1 MITRAVIRNVNVAR
15 ARAWRRLFREIR
27 EVSMSELPR
36 EVAREGRGLGAS
48 EGSQIRYVVV
58 YVVVSG
64 LPRNLRFVVVASV
77 ESPRLA
83 VVTRASRLAG
93 RARRPDGGRAPLP
106 LLPWD
111 GKDRVEGASRTRI
124 SRWVV
129 DLDLFS
135 KRRQSRRST
144 RATLALTE
152 AYVGR
157 RRGRA
162 PADAA
167 RNARIQRRRV
177 APVPPAGGAGDS
189 SDDDLEDVVESERPV
204 QFAIK
209 CGWRSLV
216 GLQGEKRT
224 RFLDLVDRT
233 VDYVSWMRVRASHIA
248 TLYYLDVCERVE
260 LDQSDERHLP
270 LDDLPRSGMRGVEV
284 GGGGRSC
291 TTSMK
296 DFGPSTSF
304 PRRTGIGSARRNSG
318 VRRRSCSSS
327 SRSTSTRRSTPP
339 SPRSRSTCRTYL
351 TQRQSGSPP
360 SFACICE

>member
-1 MITRAVIRNVNVAR
+1 
-15 ARAWRRLFREIR
+15 
-27 EVSMSELPR
+27 MSELPR

-144 RATLALTE
+144 RATWPPYGGLRRSATRSGPRRCSTQRPHPAQASRPRASRGWRGGL
-152 AYVGR
+152 VRRRPRGR
-157 RRGRA
+157 RGERA
-162 PADAA
+162 ASSV
-167 RNARIQRRRV
+167 RHQVRV
-177 APVPPAGGAGDS
+177 AKLG
-189 SDDDLEDVVESERPV
+189 
-204 QFAIK
+204 
-209 CGWRSLV
+209 
-216 GLQGEKRT
+216 RT
-224 RFLDLVDRT
+224 ARRKADTF
-233 VDYVSWMRVRASHIA
+233 
-248 TLYYLDVCERVE
+248 
-260 LDQSDERHLP
+260 
-270 LDDLPRSGMRGVEV
+270 PRSGRPHRGLCVLDACPREPYSNV
-284 GGGGRSC
+284 ILPGRLR
-291 TTSMK
+291 TRRA
-296 DFGPSTSF
+296 GPV
-304 PRRTGIGSARRNSG
+304 RRAPPSARR
-318 VRRRSCSSS
+318 
-327 SRSTSTRRSTPP
+327 PP
-339 SPRSRSTCRTYL
+339 PV
-351 TQRQSGSPP
+351 Q
-360 SFACICE
+360 A